1 VQAQALPVLGNGKVL
16 ITGGTNGTAVLDT
29 TEIYDPAKRAFTAGP
44 AMSSPRR
51 FHNQVLLQN
60 GQVLIAGGYTD
71 TSGLSATALISTI
84 R

>member
-1 VQAQALPVLGNGKVL
+1 MLGNGKVL

-51 FHNQVLLQN
+51 FHNQVLLPN
-60 GQVLIAGGYTD
+60 GQVLIPGGYTD
-71 TSGLSATALISTI
+71 TSGTVSATALISTI